1 METPYMVTGG
11 SGLAGSHI
19 ICALAERGDR
29 VLNFDIRPP
38 RDEQAWSLEP
48 FKDRVDFF
56 EGDATDLPMILRAIK
71 EHGVKKISHQAAI
84 FRHPFEN
91 ANPYRTFMVA
101 EMGTVNILEAARIM
115 DLERVTMASTQV
127 YAPGAAPDGVDETW
141 PPAVSRVAG
150 QYPYIVSKLASEQW
164 GLSYFVNN
172 GVDFVATRFQGVYGL
187 GMRDPIGYIKDIIEK
202 AAAGIPMTYSEK
214 AMERVWDGF
223 QWHKC
228 SPAGYLR
235 VTYGYAKNVA
245 LGSLLALDATK
256 EQLKSRIY
264 NIMDDKIT
272 YLSELVRIVEELSGT
287 KCSLEPDLIE
297 LEKKTPIEEM
307 RPLRSIERA
316 RKELGYAPKYD
327 LRAGVEDYINR
338 YRDYLKTRKADR
350 KLSTCSA

>member
-1 METPYMVTGG
+1 MVTGG

-19 ICALAERGDR
+19 IRALAERGDH

-38 RDEQAWSLEP
+38 RDEQAWYLEP
-48 FKDRVDFF
+48 FKDRIEFF
-56 EGDATDLPMILRAIK
+56 EGDTTDLTMILRAIK

-101 EMGTVNILEAARIM
+101 EMGTLNILEAARLM
-115 DLERVTMASTQV
+115 DVERVTMASTQV

-150 QYPYIVSKLASEQW
+150 QNPYMVSKLGSEQW

-187 GMRDPIGYIKDIIEK
+187 GMRDPIGYIKEIVEK

-214 AMERVWDGF
+214 TMERVWDGF
-223 QWHKC
+223 QWHKR

-245 LGSLLALDATK
+245 VGTLLALDAKK
-256 EQLKSRIY
+256 EQLESRIY
-264 NIMDDKIT
+264 NIMDGRVT
-272 YLSELVRIVEELSGT
+272 YLSELAKIVEEVSGT
-287 KCSLEPDLIE
+287 RCSLTPELIE
-297 LEKKTPIEEM
+297 LEKKTPIEKL
-307 RPLRSIERA
+307 RPFRSTERA
-316 RKELGYAPKYD
+316 RKELGYVPKYD
-327 LRAGVEDYINR
+327 LRAGVEDYIHL
-338 YRDYLKTRKADR
+338 YREYLKTRK
-350 KLSTCSA
+350 